1 MQDIYFLPFT
11 ISCIVLIRK
20 AVRMA
25 STGNID
31 NLIPNSERSPEEVR
45 ENGRKGG
52 IKSGETRRKRKTLRE
67 ELLALL
73 ETNQYQEKMS
83 LSLIKQAID
92 GNTKAFE
99 VIRDSI
105 GEKQTD
111 KLELE
116 QTKPFEVNISIK
128 KK

>member
-1 MQDIYFLPFT
+1 
-11 ISCIVLIRK
+11 
-20 AVRMA
+20 MA
-25 STGNID
+25 KTGNMD
-31 NLIPNSERSPEEVR
+31 NLIPNSRRSPEEVR

-73 ETNQYQEKMS
+73 ETDKYQEKIS
-83 LSLIKQAID
+83 LSLIKQAVA

-105 GEKQTD
+105 GEKPND

-116 QTKPFEVNISIK
+116 QTKPFEVNINIK
-128 KK
+128 KRWLHGHRNNRKTRTIY

>member
-1 MQDIYFLPFT
+1 
-11 ISCIVLIRK
+11 
-20 AVRMA
+20 MA

>member
-1 MQDIYFLPFT
+1 
-11 ISCIVLIRK
+11 
-20 AVRMA
+20 MA
-25 STGNID
+25 KTGNMD
-31 NLIPNSERSPEEVR
+31 NLIPNSKRSPEEVR

-73 ETNQYQEKMS
+73 ETEQYQEKIS
-83 LSLIKQAID
+83 LSLIKQAVD

-105 GEKQTD
+105 GEKPSD
-111 KLELE
+111 KVEME
-116 QTKPFEVNISIK
+116 QIKPFEVNISIK
-128 KK
+128 KKD

>member
-1 MQDIYFLPFT
+1 
-11 ISCIVLIRK
+11 
-20 AVRMA
+20 MA
-25 STGNID
+25 KTGNMD
-31 NLIPNSERSPEEVR
+31 NLIPNSRRSPEEVR

-73 ETNQYQEKMS
+73 ETEQYQEKIS
-83 LSLIKQAID
+83 LSLIKQAVD

-105 GEKQTD
+105 GEKPND

-116 QTKPFEVNISIK
+116 QTKPFEVNINIK
-128 KK
+128 KR

>member
-1 MQDIYFLPFT
+1 
-11 ISCIVLIRK
+11 
-20 AVRMA
+20 MA
-25 STGNID
+25 KTGNMD

-73 ETNQYQEKMS
+73 GTEQYQSKIS
-83 LSLIKQAID
+83 LALLKQATE

-99 VIRDSI
+99 VIRDTI
-105 GEKQTD
+105 GEKPND

-116 QTKPFEVNISIK
+116 QSKPFEVNINIK

>member
-1 MQDIYFLPFT
+1 
-11 ISCIVLIRK
+11 
-20 AVRMA
+20 MA
-25 STGNID
+25 NNQ
-31 NLIPNSERSPEEVR
+31 NLKTPTSEQAR
-45 ENGRKGG
+45 EYGRKGG
-52 IKSGETRRKRKTLRE
+52 LKRAENEKKRKTLRE

-83 LSLIKQAID
+83 LALIKQALD

-105 GEKQTD
+105 GEKPND